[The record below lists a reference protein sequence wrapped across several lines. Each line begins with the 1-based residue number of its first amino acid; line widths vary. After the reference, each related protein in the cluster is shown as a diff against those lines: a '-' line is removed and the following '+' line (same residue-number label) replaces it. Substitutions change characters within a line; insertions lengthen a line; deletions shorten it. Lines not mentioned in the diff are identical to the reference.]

1 LRKPKSRFEGKTPV
15 DMLATEAGGRLVEEM
30 IGQIDYGMLA

>member
-15 DMLATEAGGRLVEEM
+15 DMLATEAGARLVEE
-30 IGQIDYGMLA
+30 IIVRIDYGMFA